1 LVLAKATLRNRYLIQ
16 QADQLIQALE
26 AGQGLTAAL
35 QHSDLLPPLL
45 LDLVAVGEQTGR
57 LDHSLQQGLRLMEQQ
72 LSLAW
77 PRRLRQLQNGLLLLA
92 GGLIFWV
99 LSAMLLP
106 VYQAVGQIGR
116 NF

>member
-1 LVLAKATLRNRYLIQ
+1 
-16 QADQLIQALE
+16 
-26 AGQGLTAAL
+26 
-35 QHSDLLPPLL
+35 
-45 LDLVAVGEQTGR
+45 
-57 LDHSLQQGLRLMEQQ
+57 MEQQ